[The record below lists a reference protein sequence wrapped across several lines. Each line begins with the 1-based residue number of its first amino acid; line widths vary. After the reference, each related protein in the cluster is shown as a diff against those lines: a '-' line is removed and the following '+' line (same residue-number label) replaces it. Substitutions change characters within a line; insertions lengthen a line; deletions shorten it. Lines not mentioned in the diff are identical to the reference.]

1 MGDETQDPRG
11 DAIDGRA
18 WLEEVRALYRSHKD
32 KCERA
37 AEQVSDD
44 DFMAPF
50 GRTPVSIAILM
61 KHLGGNHRSRWRDF
75 LTTDGE
81 KADRN
86 RDMEFSDEAETRETI
101 EAQWAEGWRITFEA
115 LDSLEPADL
124 EQTVTIRGEPHSVAQ
139 AIQRNLAHLAYHTGQ
154 VVLLARHH
162 AGDAW
167 QSLSVPPGK
176 SDEHNAAM
184 AARYGDWLEKS

>member
-1 MGDETQDPRG
+1 MAGEM
-11 DAIDGRA
+11 DGHG
-18 WLEEVRALYRSHKD
+18 WLMEIRALYRSHKD

-37 AEQVSDD
+37 AAQVSDRE
-44 DFMAPF
+44 FMLPL
-50 GRTPVSIAILM
+50 GTTTVSIGILM

-86 RDMEFSDEAETRETI
+86 RDGEFSDETETRDTVR
-101 EAQWAEGWRITFEA
+101 AQWEEGWRITFGA
-115 LDSLEPADL
+115 LESLEPADL
-124 EQTVTIRGEPHSVAQ
+124 ERTVTIRGEPHSVVQ

-154 VVLLARHH
+154 IVLLARHH

-176 SDEHNAAM
+176 SDEHNAEM
-184 AARYGDWLEKS
+184 AARHGDWMEKS